1 MRLRP
6 NVLSELWNHG
16 LMASEDCG
24 FEENQE
30 FYQRVLDGEELP
42 LDVWQIGDTARFVRL
57 KDGNPSPEE
66 VQQLLML
73 RQIRLLKTIRSI
85 LVFFFVL
92 TLISLG
98 IGLMV
103 VLSNM

>member
-42 LDVWQIGDTARFVRL
+42 LDVWQIGTR
-57 KDGNPSPEE
+57 P
-66 VQQLLML
+66 
-73 RQIRLLKTIRSI
+73 
-85 LVFFFVL
+85 
-92 TLISLG
+92 
-98 IGLMV
+98 GL
-103 VLSNM
+103 SG